1 MTQAEKMNRTEISEL
16 GKVAF
21 VERLTE
27 PFTTN
32 ENTRIRQG
40 IGDDAAVIDRG
51 GWLEVVGEATLL
63 EGIDF
68 DLTYTPL
75 EHLGYKLVAAAVSNI
90 CAMNG
95 RAEYLTVSVGLSAR
109 FSVEDATALYDG
121 IKRATEA
128 YGVALIG
135 GNTSASLTGLNLM
148 ATAIGTVA
156 EEELTLRRGAKTT
169 DLLCVTGNLGAAYMG
184 LQLLERE
191 KRVLKGNAVSRPELT
206 KKNAYLLGRQ
216 LKPEARVDI
225 VQELREAKIRPTAMI
240 DVTRGLASAALH
252 LCRRSEV
259 GVRIYLNRIPIA
271 SDTFRLAEEMHI
283 DPVVAALNG
292 GDDFELLFT
301 APLDKHQ
308 ELLAMPGVDVIGHV
322 VAAEEGA
329 ALVTPDGG
337 EIRIQAP
344 DWTAHRAAEGA
355 ASEE

>member
-1 MTQAEKMNRTEISEL
+1 
-16 GKVAF
+16 
-21 VERLTE
+21 
-27 PFTTN
+27 
-32 ENTRIRQG
+32 
-40 IGDDAAVIDRG
+40 
-51 GWLEVVGEATLL
+51 
-63 EGIDF
+63 
-68 DLTYTPL
+68 
-75 EHLGYKLVAAAVSNI
+75 
-90 CAMNG
+90 
-95 RAEYLTVSVGLSAR
+95 
-109 FSVEDATALYDG
+109 
-121 IKRATEA
+121 
-128 YGVALIG
+128 
-135 GNTSASLTGLNLM
+135 M

-156 EEELTLRRGAKTT
+156 EEELTLRSGAKTT

-191 KRVLKGNAVSRPELT
+191 KRVLRGNGVSRPELT
-206 KKNAYLLGRQ
+206 KEHAYLLGRQ

-225 VQELREAKIRPTAMI
+225 VQELREAKVRPTAMI

>member
-1 MTQAEKMNRTEISEL
+1 MKRTEISAL

-27 PFTTN
+27 PFTA
-32 ENTRIRQG
+32 ELDSRIRQG

-51 GWLEVVGEATLL
+51 GWLEVVSQATML

-75 EHLGYKLVAAAVSNI
+75 EHLGYKLVVAAVSNI
-90 CAMNG
+90 CAMNA

-121 IKRATEA
+121 VKRATDE
-128 YGVALIG
+128 YGLALIG
-135 GNTSASLTGLNLM
+135 GNTSASLTGLNLT
-148 ATAIGTVA
+148 ATTIGSTS
-156 EEELTLRRGAKTT
+156 EEELVLRSGARNKE
-169 DLLCVTGNLGAAYMG
+169 LLCVTGNLGAAYLG

-191 KRVLKGNAVSRPELT
+191 KRVLAGNEVSRPEIN
-206 KKNAYLLGRQ
+206 KEHAYILQRQ
-216 LKPEARVDI
+216 LKPEARVD
-225 VQELREAKIRPTAMI
+225 VLRELREAKIRPTAMI

-271 SDTFRLAEEMHI
+271 SETFKMAEEMRI

-308 ELLAMPGVDVIGHV
+308 ELLTMPGVDVIGHIV
-322 VAAEEGA
+322 PASEGA

-337 EIRIQAP
+337 EIRLQAP
-344 DWTAHRAAEGA
+344 DWTARTEAEGA
-355 ASEE
+355 E

>member
-1 MTQAEKMNRTEISEL
+1 MSNPKKMSRTEISSL

-21 VERLTE
+21 VEQLTQ

-32 ENTRIRQG
+32 SNSHIRQG

-51 GWLEVVGEATLL
+51 GWLEVISEATML

-75 EHLGYKLVAAAVSNI
+75 EHLGYKLVTAAVSNI
-90 CAMNG
+90 CAMNA
-95 RAEYLTVSVGLSAR
+95 RAEYLTVSIGLSAR
-109 FSVEDATALYDG
+109 FAVEDATALYNG
-121 IKRATEA
+121 IKRGTEE
-128 YGVALIG
+128 YKLELIG
-135 GNTSASLTGLNLM
+135 GNTSASLTGLNLG
-148 ATAIGTVA
+148 ATVIGQTT
-156 EEELTLRRGAKTT
+156 EKELVLRSGAKDT
-169 DLLCVTGNLGAAYMG
+169 DLLCVSGNLGAAYLG

-191 KRVLKGNAVSRPELT
+191 KRVLQGNQVSLPEIN
-206 KKNAYLLGRQ
+206 KDHAYILQRQ

-225 VQELREAKIRPTAMI
+225 LHELRETEIVPTSMI

-252 LCRRSEV
+252 ICRRSEV
-259 GVRIYLNRIPIA
+259 GVRIHLNRIPIA
-271 SDTFRLAEEMHI
+271 ADTFKMAEEMHI

-308 ELLAMPGVDVIGHV
+308 ELLAMPGVDVIGHIV
-322 VAAEEGA
+322 LESEGA

-337 EIRIQAP
+337 EIRLQAP
-344 DWTAHRAAEGA
+344 DWTARIQ
-355 ASEE
+355 EEEEPTL

>member
-1 MTQAEKMNRTEISEL
+1 MTNPKKMSRTEISSL

-21 VERLTE
+21 VEQLTQ

-32 ENTRIRQG
+32 SNTRIRQG
-40 IGDDAAVIDRG
+40 IGDDGAVIDRG
-51 GWLEVVGEATLL
+51 GWLEVISGATML

-75 EHLGYKLVAAAVSNI
+75 EHLGYKLVVAAVSNV
-90 CAMNG
+90 CAMNA
-95 RAEYLTVSVGLSAR
+95 RAEYLTVSIGLSAR

-121 IKRATEA
+121 IKRATDE
-128 YGVALIG
+128 YKLDLVG

-148 ATAIGTVA
+148 AMVIGSTS
-156 EEELTLRRGAKTT
+156 EEELTLRSGAKDK

-191 KRVLKGNAVSRPELT
+191 KRVLKGNATSLPEINKDHTYILQ
-206 KKNAYLLGRQ
+206 RQ
-216 LKPEARVDI
+216 LKPEARMDI
-225 VQELREAKIRPTAMI
+225 LQQLREEKIKPTAMI

-252 LCRRSEV
+252 ICRRSDV
-259 GVRIYLNRIPIA
+259 GVRIFLNRIPIA
-271 SDTFRLAEEMHI
+271 SDTFKMAEEMHI

-301 APLDKHQ
+301 ASLDKHR
-308 ELLAMPGVDVIGHV
+308 ELLAMPGVDVIGHIV
-322 VAAEEGA
+322 PVSEGA

-344 DWTAHRAAEGA
+344 DWTARVESAAPA
-355 ASEE
+355 ND

>member
-1 MTQAEKMNRTEISEL
+1 MNRTEISEL

-121 IKRATEA
+121 IRRATER

-156 EEELTLRRGAKTT
+156 EEELTLRSGAKTT

-191 KRVLKGNAVSRPELT
+191 KRVLRGNGVSRPELT
-206 KKNAYLLGRQ
+206 KEHAYLLGRQ

-240 DVTRGLASAALH
+240 DVTRRGGW
-252 LCRRSEV
+252 RRRRCICV
-259 GVRIYLNRIPIA
+259 G
-271 SDTFRLAEEMHI
+271 
-283 DPVVAALNG
+283 
-292 GDDFELLFT
+292 
-301 APLDKHQ
+301 
-308 ELLAMPGVDVIGHV
+308 
-322 VAAEEGA
+322 
-329 ALVTPDGG
+329 
-337 EIRIQAP
+337 
-344 DWTAHRAAEGA
+344 DWRWGCG
-355 ASEE
+355 SI

>member
-1 MTQAEKMNRTEISEL
+1 MSRTEIAAL

-21 VERLTE
+21 VERLTQ

-32 ENTRIRQG
+32 SNSHIRQG

-51 GWLEVVGEATLL
+51 TWLEVVSQTTML

-75 EHLGYKLVAAAVSNI
+75 EHLGYKLVVAAVSNI
-90 CAMNG
+90 CAMNA
-95 RAEYLTVSVGLSAR
+95 RADYLTVSIGLSAR
-109 FSVEDATALYDG
+109 FAVEDATALYNG
-121 IKRATEA
+121 IKRATDE
-128 YGVALIG
+128 YKLTLIG
-135 GNTSASLTGLNLM
+135 GNTSASLTGLNLG
-148 ATAIGTVA
+148 ATVIGKTTEA
-156 EEELTLRRGAKTT
+156 ELTLRSGAQNR

-191 KRVLKGNAVSRPELT
+191 KRVLKGNQVSRPEIG
-206 KKNAYLLGRQ
+206 KEDAYILQRQ
-216 LKPEARVDI
+216 LKPEARVD
-225 VQELREAKIRPTAMI
+225 VLEQLREAEIHPTAMI

-252 LCRRSEV
+252 LCHRSDV
-259 GVRIYLNRIPIA
+259 GARIYLNRIPIA
-271 SDTFRLAEEMHI
+271 SETFRMAEEMHI

-308 ELLAMPGVDVIGHV
+308 ELLAMPGVDVIGHMV
-322 VAAEEGA
+322 PATQGA

-337 EIRIQAP
+337 EIRLQAP
-344 DWTAHRAAEGA
+344 DWTAREAE
-355 ASEE
+355 

>member
-1 MTQAEKMNRTEISEL
+1 MKRTEISAL

-27 PFTTN
+27 PFTTDLDS
-32 ENTRIRQG
+32 RIRQG

-51 GWLEVVGEATLL
+51 GWLEVVSQATML

-75 EHLGYKLVAAAVSNI
+75 EHLGYKLVVAAVSNI
-90 CAMNG
+90 CAMNA
-95 RAEYLTVSVGLSAR
+95 RAEYLTVSIGLSAR

-121 IKRATEA
+121 IKRATDQ
-128 YGVALIG
+128 YGLSLIG
-135 GNTSASLTGLNLM
+135 GNTSASLTGLNL
-148 ATAIGTVA
+148 TAAVIGSTTD
-156 EEELTLRRGAKTT
+156 EELTLRSGARNKE
-169 DLLCVTGNLGAAYMG
+169 LLCVTGNLGAAYLG

-191 KRVLKGNAVSRPELT
+191 KRVLAGNDVSRPEI
-206 KKNAYLLGRQ
+206 NEEHAYILQRQ
-216 LKPEARVDI
+216 LKPEARVD
-225 VQELREAKIRPTAMI
+225 VLRQLREAKIRPTAMI

-271 SDTFRLAEEMHI
+271 SQTFKMAEEMRI

-308 ELLAMPGVDVIGHV
+308 ELLTMSGVDVIGHIV
-322 VAAEEGA
+322 PASEGA

-337 EIRIQAP
+337 EIRLQAP
-344 DWTAHRAAEGA
+344 DWTARVEAEGA
-355 ASEE
+355 E

>member
-1 MTQAEKMNRTEISEL
+1 MSRTEISEL

-21 VERLTE
+21 VEQLTK

-32 ENTRIRQG
+32 PSSAVRQG

-51 GWLEVVGEATLL
+51 GFLEVVSQVSLL

-75 EHLGYKLVAAAVSNI
+75 EHLGHKLVVAAVSNI
-90 CAMNG
+90 CAMNA
-95 RAEYLTVSVGLSAR
+95 RAEYLTVSIGLSVR
-109 FSVEDATALYDG
+109 FSVEDATALYNG
-121 IKRATEA
+121 IKRGTEQ
-128 YGVALIG
+128 YKLALIG
-135 GNTSASLTGLNLM
+135 GNTSASLTGLTLA
-148 ATAIGTVA
+148 ATVIGQTT
-156 EEELTLRRGAKTT
+156 ETELTLRSGAQNT
-169 DLLCVTGNLGAAYMG
+169 DLLCATGNYGAAYMG

-191 KRVLKGNAVSRPELT
+191 KRVLKGDHFTSPEINEEHKYIL
-206 KKNAYLLGRQ
+206 KRQ

-225 VQELREAKIRPTAMI
+225 LQQLKESGIVPTAMI

-252 LCRRSEV
+252 ICRSSDT

-271 SDTFRLAEEMHI
+271 SETFQMADELHI

-301 APLDKHQ
+301 VPLDKHQ
-308 ELLAMPGVDVIGHV
+308 QVVGLPGLDVIGHIV
-322 VAAEEGA
+322 PAAEGA
-329 ALVTPDGG
+329 ALVTPDGN

-344 DWTAHRAAEGA
+344 DWTAHKPE
-355 ASEE
+355 

>member
-1 MTQAEKMNRTEISEL
+1 MTNPKKMSRTEISSL

-21 VERLTE
+21 VEQLTQ

-32 ENTRIRQG
+32 SNTHIRQG

-51 GWLEVVGEATLL
+51 GWLEVISEATML

-75 EHLGYKLVAAAVSNI
+75 EHLGYKLVVAAVSNV
-90 CAMNG
+90 CAMNA
-95 RAEYLTVSVGLSAR
+95 RAEYLTISIGLSAR

-121 IKRATEA
+121 IKRGTDE
-128 YGVALIG
+128 YKLDLIG

-148 ATAIGTVA
+148 ATVFGSTSD
-156 EEELTLRRGAKTT
+156 EELVLRSGAKNT

-191 KRVLKGNAVSRPELT
+191 KRVLAGNSVSQPEIN
-206 KKNAYLLGRQ
+206 KDHAYILQRQ

-225 VQELREAKIRPTAMI
+225 LQQLREEKIKPTAMI

-252 LCRRSEV
+252 ICRRSEV
-259 GVRIYLNRIPIA
+259 GVRIFLNRIPIA
-271 SDTFRLAEEMHI
+271 SDTFKMAEEMHI

-308 ELLAMPGVDVIGHV
+308 ELLTMPGVDVIGHIV
-322 VAAEEGA
+322 PAGEGA
-329 ALVTPDGG
+329 ALVTPDGA

-344 DWTAHRAAEGA
+344 DWTARVDEVES
-355 ASEE
+355 ASE

>member
-1 MTQAEKMNRTEISEL
+1 MTPKMSRTEIATL

-21 VERLTE
+21 VERLTQ

-32 ENTRIRQG
+32 TNSHIRQG

-51 GWLEVVGEATLL
+51 TWLEVVSQATML

-75 EHLGYKLVAAAVSNI
+75 EHLGYKLVVAAVSNI
-90 CAMNG
+90 CAMNA
-95 RAEYLTVSVGLSAR
+95 RPDYLTVSIGLSAR
-109 FSVEDATALYDG
+109 FAVEDATALYDG
-121 IKRATEA
+121 IKLATDE
-128 YGVALIG
+128 YKLTLIG
-135 GNTSASLTGLNLM
+135 GNTSASLTGLNLG
-148 ATAIGTVA
+148 ATIIGKTTEA
-156 EEELTLRRGAKTT
+156 ELTLRSGAQNR

-191 KRVLKGNAVSRPELT
+191 KRVLKGNTVSQPEIG
-206 KKNAYLLGRQ
+206 KEDAYILQRQ
-216 LKPEARVDI
+216 LKPEARVD
-225 VQELREAKIRPTAMI
+225 VLEQLREAEIHPTAMI

-252 LCRRSEV
+252 LCHRSDV

-271 SDTFRLAEEMHI
+271 SETFRMAEEMHI

-301 APLDKHQ
+301 VPLDKHQ
-308 ELLAMPGVDVIGHV
+308 EMLAMPGVDVIGHMV
-322 VAAEEGA
+322 PATQGA

-337 EIRIQAP
+337 EIRLQAP
-344 DWTAHRAAEGA
+344 DWTAREAE
-355 ASEE
+355 

>member
-1 MTQAEKMNRTEISEL
+1 MTNPKKMRRTEISEL

-21 VERLTE
+21 VEQLTQ

-32 ENTRIRQG
+32 SNTHIRQG

-51 GWLEVVGEATLL
+51 PWLEVISQATML

-75 EHLGYKLVAAAVSNI
+75 EHLGYKLVGAAVSNI
-90 CAMNG
+90 CAMNAK
-95 RAEYLTVSVGLSAR
+95 AEYLTITIGLSAR
-109 FSVEDATALYDG
+109 FAVEDATALYNG
-121 IKRATEA
+121 IKRGTDRYQLE
-128 YGVALIG
+128 LIG
-135 GNTSASLTGLNLM
+135 GNTSASLTGLNLS
-148 ATAIGTVA
+148 ATVIGQTT
-156 EEELTLRRGAKTT
+156 EKELVLRSGAQST
-169 DLLCVTGNLGAAYMG
+169 DLLCVSGNLGAAYMG

-191 KRVLKGNAVSRPELT
+191 KRVLKDNHISPPEIN
-206 KKNAYLLGRQ
+206 KDHAYILQRQ

-225 VQELREAKIRPTAMI
+225 LQELKDAHIVPTAMI

-252 LCRRSEV
+252 ICHRSGV
-259 GVRIYLNRIPIA
+259 GLRIHLNRIPIA
-271 SDTFRLAEEMHI
+271 ADTFKMAEEMHI

-308 ELLAMPGVDVIGHV
+308 ELLAMPGIDVIGHIIP
-322 VAAEEGA
+322 ASEGA
-329 ALVTPDGG
+329 ALVTPDGS

-344 DWTAHRAAEGA
+344 DWTAHIPEGK
-355 ASEE
+355 